1 MKKFWIV
8 LICATVIAYN
18 TLNYITLK
26 SIELRVEQQELI
38 YTEILKAILGGR

>member
-8 LICATVIAYN
+8 LIVAVILAYN

-26 SIELRVEQQELI
+26 SIELRVEQQEVI
-38 YTEILKAILGGR
+38 YTEILKDILGGR

>member
-18 TLNYITLK
+18 ILNYITLK

-38 YTEILKAILGGR
+38 YTDILKILLGGR

>member
-38 YTEILKAILGGR
+38 YTDILKILLGGR

>member
-1 MKKFWIV
+1 MKKFVVV
-8 LICATVIAYN
+8 LILATIVAYS

-26 SIELRVEQQELI
+26 TIELRLEQQEVI